1 MSNIVVLWILSTQG
15 IKEETNKKLPLLYS
29 TFVSFVKYICC
40 DFHTKRTYTAKKRT
54 LKPIKMIIKMFCF
67 WKCST
72 FLCFLLLSKAI
83 DYSVGVS
90 AGLTMKGFALVGIVS
105 TIASLPVSVFAQYQ
119 PYRPSYAQ
127 PSYRPAYTQ
136 PYRSPYAP
144 GGSYSNTYQQ
154 HQINTL
160 QQQQYRQQQINQSN
174 SIRQTCIG
182 GVGPGC

>member
-1 MSNIVVLWILSTQG
+1 M
-15 IKEETNKKLPLLYS
+15 
-29 TFVSFVKYICC
+29 
-40 DFHTKRTYTAKKRT
+40 
-54 LKPIKMIIKMFCF
+54 
-67 WKCST
+67 
-72 FLCFLLLSKAI
+72 
-83 DYSVGVS
+83 DYSDRAS
-90 AGLTMKGFALVGIVS
+90 AGLTMKGLPLVGIVS
-105 TIASLPVSVFAQYQ
+105 TIASLPISVFAQYQ
-119 PYRPSYAQ
+119 PYRPNYSQ
-127 PSYRPAYTQ
+127 PSYRPSYTQ